1 MTLAGEGALRYQ
13 QKVRRRVYW
22 VLWVE
27 LLKRT
32 FAVDV
37 TCCPICSGSI
47 QHISLIYSPE
57 AILALLPYDVVGA
70 RGPPCGIVGGL

>member
-1 MTLAGEGALRYQ
+1 MTLASEEALQRQ
-13 QKVRRRVYW
+13 QRARRRLYW
-22 VLWVE
+22 ELWAE
-27 LLKRT
+27 PLKQT

-37 TCCPICSGSI
+37 TCCPICSGSM

-70 RGPPCGIVGGL
+70 RGPP

>member
-1 MTLAGEGALRYQ
+1 MTFAGEESLKRQ
-13 QKVRRRVYW
+13 QKARRRVYW
-22 VLWVE
+22 VLWAE
-27 LLKRT
+27 LLKLT

-37 TCCPICSGSI
+37 TCCPICSGSM

-70 RGPPCGIVGGL
+70 RGPP